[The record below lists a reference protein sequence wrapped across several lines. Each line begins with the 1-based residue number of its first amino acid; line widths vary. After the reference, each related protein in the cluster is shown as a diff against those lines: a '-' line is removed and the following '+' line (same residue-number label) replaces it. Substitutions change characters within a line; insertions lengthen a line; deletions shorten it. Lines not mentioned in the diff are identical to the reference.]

1 MLITMA
7 VIGVIFAFLWHK
19 GYLVRMRDYVAETRE
34 ELRKCTWPT
43 VDELKGSTV
52 VVLVTLTL
60 LGIFTVGVDSVL
72 LMVMRLITS

>member
-1 MLITMA
+1 MLITIA
-7 VIGVIFAFLWHK
+7 IIGVVFAFLWHK

-43 VDELKGSTV
+43 TEELKGSTV
-52 VVLVTLTL
+52 VVLVTITM
-60 LGIFTVGVDSVL
+60 LGLFTVGVDSIL